1 MRLWSDAAWQPE
13 DSEIEV
19 QHLPRGKLSVLE
31 TVYGHWGGGGR
42 GSKEDDAYID
52 REVRAFLQ
60 G

>member
-1 MRLWSDAAWQPE
+1 
-13 DSEIEV
+13 V
-19 QHLPRGKLSVLE
+19 QHLPNGKLSVLE